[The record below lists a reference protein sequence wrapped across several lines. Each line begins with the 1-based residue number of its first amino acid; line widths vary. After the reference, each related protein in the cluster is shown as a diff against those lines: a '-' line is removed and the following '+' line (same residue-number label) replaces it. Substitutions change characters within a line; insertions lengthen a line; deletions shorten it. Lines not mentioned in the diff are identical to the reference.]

1 MKRLCQRI
9 GYIKRKFTEIA
20 ILLDE
25 VYKEL
30 QETKEKKKE
39 ELKELEKKCNKQHS
53 AETRAM
59 DNLINKIKARMR
71 YLYRSEDSLK
81 HGERL
86 EELAKILDWIQ
97 QST

>member
-1 MKRLCQRI
+1 MKKLCQRI
-9 GYIKRKFTEIA
+9 GYTKRKFTEIA

-39 ELKELEKKCNKQHS
+39 ELKELEKECNKQHS

-59 DNLINKIKARMR
+59 DNLINKIKVRMR

-81 HGERL
+81 HRERL
-86 EELAKILDWIQ
+86 EELAKILDWMQ
-97 QST
+97 QSK